1 MNNITQMIQKASQ
14 MKQKMQEM
22 QEHVRQVE
30 LDGEAGGGLVKCRIN
45 GRFELKTIRI
55 DPSLVKPDEVEIME
69 DMIVVAINDA
79 RVKAEKLMGEETKKI
94 MSDLGLPAGLGLP
107 F

>member
-1 MNNITQMIQKASQ
+1 MNNIAQMMQKASQ

-22 QEHVRQVE
+22 QERVRQIE
-30 LDGEAGGGLVKCRIN
+30 LDGEAGRGLVKCRVN
-45 GRFELKTIRI
+45 GSFELKTIRI
-55 DPSLVKPDEVEIME
+55 DPSLVKPEEVEMME
-69 DMIVVAINDA
+69 DMIIAAVNDA

>member
-22 QEHVRQVE
+22 QERVRQVE